1 MTFPCNSQYLW
12 NVWIN
17 ISLFI
22 SGSGGRWRGVGR
34 GIFDMDRD
42 KLLVIWTVQLC
53 VLSVLLIS
61 CEQRQIQSW
70 KCFHYLAKG
79 KLFPDEYSNSL
90 DPSSLSHSRQLK
102 WIFNVVIMRYDGV
115 FSGGN
120 YDAVLNNIRATLEPI
135 CKLRDDR
142 NISSCKACYLIS
154 PHPHVIANWDLSSVW
169 VRNFN
174 SVLLAYPIPVCPAR
188 SSIVN

>member
-135 CKLRDDR
+135 CATTGIFHPVRHVTSYLLIHTWLR
-142 NISSCKACYLIS
+142 IEIYPLFGYAIWIPFCL
-154 PHPHVIANWDLSSVW
+154 
-169 VRNFN
+169 
-174 SVLLAYPIPVCPAR
+174 PIPFLCAR
-188 SSIVN
+188 LARVS